1 VKFLLD
7 SDIISYLARGDETT
21 LRNFQ
26 LHKTDDR
33 WISSI
38 TAAEQYFGLEHP
50 GFDERRGVRIMQ
62 MMELLHPAPLDER
75 AGRQAGIVRQF
86 LLNSGRS
93 ASVMDTL
100 LAGHA
105 LALGATL
112 VTNNTRDFEGIPGLR
127 IENWS
132 K

>member
-1 VKFLLD
+1 MIYLLD
-7 SDIISYLARGDETT
+7 SDIISYLARGDEIT

-26 LHKTDDR
+26 LHKTDER

-50 GFDERRGVRIMQ
+50 SFDERRGVRIMKI
-62 MMELLHPAPLDER
+62 MELLHPIALDER
-75 AGRQAGIVRQF
+75 AARQAGIVRQF
-86 LLNSGRS
+86 LLKTGRNP
-93 ASVMDTL
+93 SVMDTL

-105 LALGATL
+105 LALGATV

-127 IENWS
+127 VENWS